1 MLQLKY
7 GFVLNLL
14 LLKLN
19 PKLNV
24 FCRTKHLVTNMKKI
38 LLPVIALLISAL
50 VIQSCTKSKKVI
62 VTRAIKIQGLFT
74 LTGSGSTLGKTS
86 SAAVQLAVDDV
97 NKYLLDKGLNYSLGI
112 NVTNTEHSAD
122 LAVAYFKNAK
132 TDGISFIIGPQ
143 SSSELAALKPLSDQ
157 SNIIIVSQS
166 STAGSLAIAG
176 DNIFRFCPSDKIEG
190 AASANTIYADGKT
203 ALVTVSLD
211 DAGNKGL
218 QTSVGT
224 AFTAKGGVLNAV
236 TPYPVTTT
244 DYSTVVADIKNK
256 VETLTTTYGAGKVAV
271 YLASFDEGIE
281 IFKLAANEPS
291 LKAVKWY
298 GGDGVVL
305 SAKFT
310 DKANAVA
317 ADFAIA
323 TGFSAPSL
331 GLPAALS
338 GKWGPI
344 AGHIKDKTG
353 LDADAFALAAYDAV
367 WAIAYTIEANNGDVS
382 DFAKLK
388 ASFVEQANSHQGIS
402 GADALDEAGDR
413 ATGTF
418 DYFGITKSGDK
429 YVWTK
434 LD

>member
-1 MLQLKY
+1 
-7 GFVLNLL
+7 
-14 LLKLN
+14 
-19 PKLNV
+19 
-24 FCRTKHLVTNMKKI
+24 MKKI
-38 LLPVIALLISAL
+38 LLPFIALLVAAL
-50 VIQSCTKSKKVI
+50 AFQSCKKATRVRPTK
-62 VTRAIKIQGLFT
+62 AIKIQGLFT
-74 LTGSGSTLGKTS
+74 LTGSGNTLGITS

-97 NKYLLDKGLNYSLGI
+97 NKYFADKGLDYSIGV
-112 NVTNTEHSAD
+112 NVTDTKHTAD
-122 LAVAYFKNAK
+122 LATAQFAQAK
-132 TDGISFIIGPQ
+132 TDGVSFIIGPQ
-143 SSSELAALKPLSDQ
+143 SSSELAALKPLVDQ
-157 SNIIIVSQS
+157 SKIIVISQS

-176 DNIFRFCPSDKIEG
+176 DAIFRFCPSDKIEG
-190 AASANTIYADGKT
+190 AASANTIYTNGKI
-203 ALVTVSLD
+203 ALVTASFD

-224 AFTAKGGVLNAV
+224 AFIAKGGVVDAV
-236 TPYPVTTT
+236 TPFPVGT
-244 DYSTVVADIKNK
+244 DYSAVVANIKNK
-256 VETLTTTYGAGKVAV
+256 VEALTTTYGAAKVAV

-305 SAKFT
+305 SAAFT
-310 DKANAVA
+310 GNAAV

-338 GKWGPI
+338 SKWQPVVTR
-344 AGHIKDKTG
+344 IKDKTG

-413 ATGTF
+413 ATGVF
-418 DYFGITKSGDK
+418 DYFGITKTDSK
-429 YVWTK
+429 YVWAK